1 MTDQSLSQSAD
12 QLDGVGTALP
22 LELNARRQI
31 SSRQRMW
38 RKLRRRP
45 GALFGA
51 CVLTLFI
58 LVAIFAPLIAP
69 MDPLEISSNR
79 RAAPSSAHWLGTD
92 EVGRDVLSRLIYGA
106 RVSLRVGLVAIGI
119 ALTFG
124 AILGMVAGFVGG
136 WIDSLIMRLTD
147 IMLAFPG
154 ILLAIAVVAVLGP
167 SLFNVMIA
175 VGVESIPAY
184 IRTARGSTLSVKEM
198 EYVTGARTIGSSSLR
213 IIARHILPNVAAPLI
228 VLATIGIAGSILS
241 AAGLSYLGLGA
252 QPPTPEWG
260 AMLSSAR
267 SFVRDA
273 WWIATFP
280 GIAIMLVVLALNLL
294 GDGLRDILDPRMR
307 N

>member
-1 MTDQSLSQSAD
+1 MTDYTLSESDNTQVKAGSAITLGQGGARQSSAIRK
-12 QLDGVGTALP
+12 G
-22 LELNARRQI
+22 
-31 SSRQRMW
+31 W
-38 RKLRRRP
+38 HKLRRRP
-45 GALFGA
+45 GALIGA
-51 CVLTLFI
+51 CILLIFI
-58 LVAIFAPLIAP
+58 AVAILAPVIAP

-79 RAAPSSAHWLGTD
+79 RAAPSAEHWLGTD
-92 EVGRDVLSRLIYGA
+92 ELGRDVLSRLIYGT

-124 AILGMVAGFVGG
+124 SVLGVIAGFVGG

-175 VGVESIPAY
+175 VGIESIPAY
-184 IRTARGSTLSVKEM
+184 VRTARGSTLSIKEM
-198 EYVTGARTIGSSSLR
+198 EYVTGARTIGGTPLR
-213 IIARHILPNVAAPLI
+213 IVFRYILPNVAAPLI
-228 VLATIGIAGSILS
+228 VLATIGVAGSILS

-252 QPPTPEWG
+252 QPPTAEWG

-267 SFVRDA
+267 NFVRDA
-273 WWIATFP
+273 WWMATFP
-280 GIAIMLVVLALNLL
+280 GIAIMLIVLSLNLF

>member
-1 MTDQSLSQSAD
+1 MTTREATSQDNGASALSTVQ
-12 QLDGVGTALP
+12 
-22 LELNARRQI
+22 R
-31 SSRQRMW
+31 SSSWQKTWSKM
-38 RKLRRRP
+38 KKRP
-45 GALFGA
+45 GMIIGIGVLILF
-51 CVLTLFI
+51 VLI
-58 LVAIFAPLIAP
+58 GIFAPWIAP

-79 RAAPSSAHWLGTD
+79 RGAPSGANWLGTD
-92 EVGRDVLSRLIYGA
+92 EVGRDILSRVIYGS
-106 RVSLRVGLVAIGI
+106 RVSLRVGLVAISI
-119 ALTFG
+119 ALSFG
-124 AILGMVAGFVGG
+124 ALLGMIAGYVGG
-136 WIDSLIMRLTD
+136 WVDTIIMRLTD

-198 EYVTGARTIGSSSLR
+198 EYVTAARTSGSSTVR
-213 IIARHILPNVAAPLI
+213 IILRQIMPNVAGPLI
-228 VLATIGIAGSILS
+228 VLSTIGIAGSILS

-267 SFVRDA
+267 AFVRDA

-280 GIAIMLVVLALNLL
+280 GIAIMIVVLALNLV
-294 GDGLRDILDPRMR
+294 GDGLRDILDPRTKF
-307 N
+307 